1 MKIVHLTD
9 THVVAG
15 NGSLVGLSPGER
27 LRAAVDS
34 INAEHGDATFVVVTG
49 DLSDSGDAA
58 SYEAFGAEI
67 RRLRMPFHLL
77 VGNHDDT
84 NELVRVFPGLPRD
97 NEGFA
102 QSGIA
107 TPFGRC
113 LFLDTHVPGS
123 GVGDYCPARQGWLRA
138 ELERDAEPVFLFMH
152 HPPFPVGMPGMDD
165 IRLADGDAFHA
176 LLAPHVSRIRH
187 LFFGHLHRPVWGT
200 WRGIPF
206 SCMRGTNHQIA
217 LDLSGAT
224 DGVLGTREPPAYG
237 IVLLSGEQVTVHM
250 HDYTNAFST
259 VPI

>member
-1 MKIVHLTD
+1 MKIIHLTD

-15 NGSLVGLSPGER
+15 NGALAGLSPGAR

-49 DLSDSGDAA
+49 DLSDSGDVA
-58 SYEAFGAEI
+58 SYETFGTEI
-67 RRLRMPFHLL
+67 QRLEMPFHLL

-84 NELVRVFPGLPRD
+84 DELVQVFPDLPRD
-97 NEGFA
+97 IEGFV
-102 QSGIA
+102 QSSVA

-113 LFLDTHVPGS
+113 LFLDTRVPGS
-123 GVGDYCPARQGWLRA
+123 VAGEYCPARQGWLRA

-152 HPPFPVGMPGMDD
+152 HPPFPVGMSGMDD

-176 LLAPHVSRIRH
+176 LLSPHAPRIRH

-206 SCMRGTNHQIA
+206 SCMRGTNHQVA
-217 LDLSGAT
+217 LGLGGAK
-224 DGVLGTREPPAYG
+224 DPALGTREPPAYG
-237 IVLLSGEQVTVHM
+237 IVLLSDEQVTVHM